1 MSTLKDVAEIAG
13 VSVSTVSYVLSGKKT
28 VRPETL
34 KRIQDAIKQVDYCP
48 NLLASGLKTN
58 LSKTIG
64 VVMWDMQNNYSIE
77 VLRVMEDTIC
87 KYGYCM
93 IVCDSDQSPE
103 KEKKNLRRLLAR
115 NIDGLILMGSGNNV
129 LSSYRNA
136 QIPIVCIDRAADE
149 AFLTVQSDSIAGGQM
164 GTEYLLSKGR
174 RKILFLGYDLDFD
187 FSRKRLLGYKKAM
200 ELAGLSDEI
209 HYEILPERTVK
220 CAMDRVEKLLQDK
233 FDYDAV
239 FGCVDYYAIGAMN
252 ALIKHGYQVP
262 EQVSILGFDGSDMGK
277 LSIKELTAVA
287 QPKQALGKAV
297 VEYLMR
303 LIRKEKIQEKCVLM
317 EPYIIERETC

>member
-149 AFLTVQSDSIAGGQM
+149 AFLTVQSDSVAGGQM

-187 FSRKRLLGYKKAM
+187 FARKRLLGYKKAM

-209 HYEILPERTVK
+209 HYEILPERSVK
-220 CAMDRVEKLLQDK
+220 CAMDRVEKFLQDK

-239 FGCVDYYAIGAMN
+239 FGCVDYFAIGAMN
-252 ALIKHGYQVP
+252 ALIKHGTRCQNRCLY
-262 EQVSILGFDGSDMGK
+262 LGLMAATWGSC
-277 LSIKELTAVA
+277 
-287 QPKQALGKAV
+287 P
-297 VEYLMR
+297 
-303 LIRKEKIQEKCVLM
+303 
-317 EPYIIERETC
+317 

>member
-1 MSTLKDVAEIAG
+1 MSTLKDVAELAG
-13 VSVSTVSYVLSGKKT
+13 VSVSTVSYVMSGKKT

-64 VVMWDMQNNYSIE
+64 VVVWDMQNNYCIE
-77 VLRVMEDTIC
+77 VLHVMEDMIC

-103 KEKKNLRRLLAR
+103 KEKQNLRRLLAR

-136 QIPIVCIDRAADE
+136 HVPIVCIDRAADE
-149 AFLTVQSDSIAGGQM
+149 AFLTVQTDSVAGGQM
-164 GTEYLLSKGR
+164 GTEYLLSKGCKR
-174 RKILFLGYDLDFD
+174 ILFLGYDLEFD
-187 FSRKRLLGYKKAM
+187 FSRKRLLGYRQAM
-200 ELAGLSDEI
+200 ELAGLSDMI
-209 HYEILPERTVK
+209 RYEILPERSVR
-220 CAMDRVEKLLQDK
+220 CAMDRMEKLLKED

-239 FGCVDYYAIGAMN
+239 FGCIDYFAIGALN
-252 ALIKHGYQVP
+252 ALIMHGYQVP
-262 EQVSILGFDGSDMGK
+262 EQILVLGFDGSSMGE
-277 LSIKELTAVA
+277 LSIKELTTVA
-287 QPKQALGKAV
+287 QPKQALGKAA

-303 LIRKEKIQEKCVLM
+303 MIRKEKVEKKCILM
-317 EPYIIERETC
+317 EPYILERETC

>member
-13 VSVSTVSYVLSGKKT
+13 VSVSTVSYVMSGKKT

-77 VLRVMEDTIC
+77 VLRVMEDMIC

-103 KEKKNLRRLLAR
+103 KERKNLRRLLAR

-136 QIPIVCIDRAADE
+136 QVPIVCIDRVADE

-174 RKILFLGYDLDFD
+174 RKILFLGYDLDVD
-187 FSRKRLLGYKKAM
+187 
-200 ELAGLSDEI
+200 ELVYS
-209 HYEILPERTVK
+209 EILVNWPL
-220 CAMDRVEKLLQDK
+220 RVLCKEDCKGICSICGKNLNHGTCDCDHTDLDPRMAQIRDIFNK
-233 FDYDAV
+233 F
-239 FGCVDYYAIGAMN
+239 
-252 ALIKHGYQVP
+252 
-262 EQVSILGFDGSDMGK
+262 
-277 LSIKELTAVA
+277 KEV
-287 QPKQALGKAV
+287 
-297 VEYLMR
+297 
-303 LIRKEKIQEKCVLM
+303 
-317 EPYIIERETC
+317 